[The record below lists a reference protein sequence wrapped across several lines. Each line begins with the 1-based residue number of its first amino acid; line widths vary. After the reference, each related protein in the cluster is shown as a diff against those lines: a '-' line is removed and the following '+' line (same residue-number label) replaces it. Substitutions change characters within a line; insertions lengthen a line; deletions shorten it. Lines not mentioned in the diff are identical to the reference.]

1 MGIISFS
8 IPHKLVQSLSA
19 NNNVT
24 NFIETGTYKGNTA
37 IWAAKF
43 FKNVY
48 TIEIFEEFSKAAAA
62 RKDATPNIDFIVG
75 DSKTELPKLASRLS
89 GKSMFWLD
97 GHWCS
102 GAGGKDE
109 ECPLIDELI
118 AISKLQDSIILIDDA
133 RCFLGPLPPP
143 HEADHWPRIDEIFS
157 KIAVLFPN
165 HRTTVIDD
173 VIVSVPKQD
182 LPALDKY
189 WQESYNERYYKL
201 SHYLNNFSKVKII
214 KYLLG
219 LS

>member
-8 IPHKLVQSLSA
+8 IPHKLVESLSA
-19 NNNVT
+19 NNKVT
-24 NFIETGTYKGNTA
+24 NFIETGTFKGNTA
-37 IWAAKF
+37 IWAAGI

-62 RKDATPNIDFIVG
+62 RKDATSNIEFIVG
-75 DSKTELPKLASRLS
+75 NSKTELPKLASRLK

-143 HEADHWPRIDEIFS
+143 HNAEDWPRVDEIFS
-157 KIAVLFPN
+157 KIASLFPN
-165 HRTTVIDD
+165 HHTTVIDD
-173 VIVSVPKQD
+173 VIVSVPTED

-189 WQESYNERYYKL
+189 WQASYNERYYNVAHNLK
-201 SHYLNNFSKVKII
+201 NVSKVKII

-219 LS
+219 MS